1 MKSKNKRKQKFQAL
15 GKFIKDEAK
24 KEEDEKGKIQK
35 QQDQKAKIEANIKR
49 TQKRHSNLAI
59 KVMRKSF
66 KKNFN

>member
-1 MKSKNKRKQKFQAL
+1 MPEVQRKQKFQAL
-15 GKFIKDEAK
+15 GKFIKEEAK
-24 KEEDEKGKIQK
+24 KEDEKSKNQK
-35 QQDQKAKIEANIKR
+35 RQDQKAKIEANIKH